1 MRFLYHYPETTG
13 SGADMLDAGAIPEVA
28 ARAEAAGFDGF
39 SLTEHPVPGA
49 RWLEH
54 GGHQSLDPLIAL
66 AAIAAA
72 TQRIRLVT
80 HLVVAGYRNPF
91 VLAKAAATVDIVSG
105 GRLTLGL
112 GAGYHKTEFHALG
125 VD

>member
-1 MRFLYHYPETTG
+1 MRFIFHYPETHGTD
-13 SGADMLDAGAIPEVA
+13 GAMLDAGPLDEVA
-28 ARAEAAGFDGF
+28 VAAERAGFDGF

-66 AAIAAA
+66 AAIAVA

-112 GAGYHKTEFHALG
+112 GAGYHKTEFH
-125 VD
+125 